1 MDEGVRFMGCSGTK
15 AWSQNCLDSR
25 GHGPVGE
32 EACFAGARSR
42 EDGSRVQKVGKF
54 A

>member
-25 GHGPVGE
+25 RHGRVGA
-32 EACFAGARSR
+32 EACFAGAQSR
-42 EDGSRVQKVGKF
+42 EDGSSIQRVGQF